1 MEKGQPVWLRSAA
14 SRWGWVPALVHNR
27 EEVVVRGITVLRV
40 TLRDDPSSASM
51 GQTTMPPRG
60 SECLSPFYDQDMYR
74 SNQISG
80 GDGYYADIEPFE
92 IVLTIDTE
100 SAERDE
106 LEDIKI
112 RDVDSSS
119 SSSRGVVGGVDDLI
133 GLTHLHEPAILHA
146 LRLRYDA
153 DVIYTSTGPIL
164 IAINPFKSMP
174 LYTDEVMERYR
185 LQGEMGFVNVVGA
198 GGGSNDS
205 ADGEKKKRA
214 EAAAAA
220 AAMDDR
226 RLPPHAY
233 LTADD
238 AYRAMMRGIEMNNLA
253 GGGARR
259 EMAKRKR
266 RANEVKGSNDADE
279 TPTNQSILVSG
290 ESGAGKTVTTKIVLN
305 YFAML
310 SRHSAIK
317 SGEIGEDDDDDSDG
331 RARVEQQV
339 LDSNPILEAFGNAR
353 TIRNDNSSRFGKY
366 IDIRFTSSGKLTGAS
381 IDTYLLEKV
390 RLIHQTEG
398 ERNFHV
404 FYQFL
409 GSASEDDRDEY
420 FLGDMQLEDFAL
432 VNQSGTYDR
441 RDMVSDVDMHAE
453 MMDAMAMM
461 GFSSDMIRDIMRL
474 VVAVLYAGNMT
485 FTETNN
491 GETCILDENE
501 ASLAVASLLG
511 FSYEELAA
519 SLTCRVLFLREGNI
533 TKELNS
539 RQAYKASEALIKSIY
554 GSNFDY
560 IVQVINQ
567 SIHQDQ
573 PPSRHGRGNRDQS
586 AYIGV
591 LDIFGFETF
600 EINTFEQLCINYTNE
615 TLQQHFNKHVFKM
628 EQQEYEREGILWKF
642 ISFPDN
648 QDVLDLIDM
657 KRVGILAVLDE
668 QCIVEWGSDDK
679 FVQQLYQRCG
689 PHDRFEA
696 TPQQKP
702 YRKFSVDHYAGL
714 VEYSTEE
721 WVEKNKDQLP
731 AASVELL
738 QSSDFGHVGKLQSFV
753 RAEGAGGRGSV
764 ATKSVGAK
772 FSEQLKDL
780 RSRIDATA
788 PHYIRCLKPNDELL
802 PDEFD
807 PKQIV
812 EQLRY
817 SGVLEAVRVSRA
829 GYPTRYPHGQFMSR
843 YYMLGDLG
851 QDGTKRNKDMLQ
863 LVTFIAKHVWE
874 EDIKRSQ
881 VRDAVTQSQIMSQR
895 KGSGTYLRKE
905 LSKKAIHKKKKKRM
919 NAQSNIEIPET
930 EEEFERLDFGTRC
943 AVAGLQLGRTKVF
956 LRREAFDRIESLR
969 VAILGK
975 SARVIQAKMRGR
987 VQRLRYFRLRKATIK
1002 CQAIIRYFLA
1012 NLEVIRARKKAR
1024 RERWA
1029 STTIQLAYRRYKFRN
1044 LGADRKRRMIDAAVT
1059 LQSFTRGSLVRIHLE
1074 DIWPSDGVKLGAR
1087 AREAQALARS
1097 GSLVGEGTMTG
1108 VGLGGPAPVVIRTG
1122 PTLEEIAALEVAS
1135 KRMGKYLKEEK
1146 WDSAI
1151 ALMEVHEK
1159 LAEQQE
1165 EGTGMLPLHMIAQ
1178 HNLHTAF
1185 EKTYKLFPAGED
1197 KFDYEGRLP
1206 IHVAAEHDA
1215 LVPLKSLLAKHP
1227 EGADTM
1233 MLRPTG
1239 RSGGGI
1245 PLHVACRTN
1254 ASGAVVTALLSCN
1267 FNSAKRSDA
1276 NGDLPV
1282 HLLLRNGTDVS
1293 GAVVQALLDTYPT
1306 AATRADMYGD
1316 LPLSVALKHECKPE
1330 VVKTLLMH
1338 NPDAAKVQN
1347 GRDGHSPLFLAFQHH
1362 ANDKTILGLMNH
1374 APDLIVAV
1382 DKRTGMLPIEMAT
1395 RNRHS
1400 KTIIYDLLKRDMP
1413 IDLKEKSKA
1422 KLVSHHYS
1430 WNHLVSESKDKY
1442 HEVVE
1447 KVLQQCTQPQI
1458 LALAHI
1464 ENKRG
1469 EIPLA
1474 TATPLCKHEF
1484 RVMFRLFQ
1492 TLEVVDQT
1500 PAYENKESGTQIFYA
1515 LRFTPPKEKPGY
1527 FTSLYQDDKSQFN
1540 LVEKWDNSPVAED
1553 EEAVPDLDAMDVA
1566 QKLEFIKNE
1575 KGSKVIAKLTSRS
1588 DIIDAEL
1595 SRRKDYG
1602 LSRHYVPAILSVHH
1616 TMQHAAYSE
1625 AMADPSFCVTM
1636 EAADVTAENLILD
1649 TRRSG
1654 GTFPADALRG
1664 IAMSLLHIHERGLVH
1679 GDFGSHNAAKF
1690 GDRWKTLG
1698 VSGSVPIGEAT
1709 DPKRGF
1715 FHPPEAVSLETRNV
1729 SLGDKNVGA
1738 AVVSLPGDVTYD
1750 IWAYGTV
1757 FYEAV
1762 AGLPLSPYRS
1772 LHKAKRALTTAEL
1785 FKVGQWDE
1793 RSLRKALR
1801 HIENC
1806 EKARDLVK
1814 KLLHPNPN
1822 ARAQSMREVLE
1833 HPFFGL
1839 GKLEGEAPAFDRPEL
1854 GQQSPKKTDNTV
1866 DINQYT
1872 DEHLKQ
1878 RHELVA
1884 ETDASRTPEKKD
1896 APASGGKEEEVPP
1909 ETKGPPPSPK
1919 PAAPAK
1925 KSASPPAAPVP
1936 SKPEPKAPGR
1946 PGRVS
1951 FSAATPQSA
1960 PPPSQTVS
1968 PPAALAPVVTRA
1980 APPSAAPPPRSS
1992 PPTMREPS
2000 PTRSVAGSVV
2010 GSVVGSVIGS
2020 GSSSAASGSRR
2031 RTKFGI
2037 KGLSFRKK

>member
-1 MEKGQPVWLRSAA
+1 MERGQPVWLRSTV
-14 SRWGWVPALVHNR
+14 SRWGWVPALVQAR
-27 EEVVVRGITVLRV
+27 EEVVIKGIPYLKV
-40 TLRDDPSSASM
+40 TLHDDPRSASM
-51 GQTTMPPRG
+51 GQQQLPSDVNRQNSSSG
-60 SECLSPFYDQDMYR
+60 CLSPFYDQNMHR
-74 SNQISG
+74 SNEISG

-92 IVLTIDTE
+92 IVVTIDIE

-112 RDVDSSS
+112 RDQDSTHQI
-119 SSSRGVVGGVDDLI
+119 VGGVDDLI

-146 LRLRYDA
+146 LRLRYDS

-174 LYTDEVMERYR
+174 LYTDEVMQQYR
-185 LQGEMGFVNVVGA
+185 LQGEMGFVNINA
-198 GGGSNDS
+198 NN
-205 ADGEKKKRA
+205 EKGKKQQP
-214 EAAAAA
+214 
-220 AAMDDR
+220 MVDTGK

-238 AYRAMMRGIEMNNLA
+238 AYRSMMRGIEMKL
-253 GGGARR
+253 GGATPAKR
-259 EMAKRKR
+259 EMAKNR
-266 RANEVKGSNDADE
+266 RTSVKGASDDND

-310 SRHSAIK
+310 SKVADAK
-317 SGEIGEDDDDDSDG
+317 AGLLVNDDDDDNV
-331 RARVEQQV
+331 RVEQQV

-366 IDIRFTSSGKLTGAS
+366 IDIRFSSTGKLTGAS

-409 GSASEDDRDEY
+409 ESATEDDRDEY
-420 FLGDMQLEDFAL
+420 FLGDMELEDFAL

-441 RDMVSDVDMHAE
+441 RDMVSDVDMHVE
-453 MMDAMAMM
+453 MMDAMSIM
-461 GFSSDMIRDIMRL
+461 GFYSDMIRDIMRL

-485 FTETNN
+485 FTETNR

-511 FSYEELAA
+511 VSYEKLAA
-519 SLTCRVLFLREGNI
+519 SLTSRVLFLKEGNI
-533 TKELNS
+533 TKELNAK
-539 RQAYKASEALIKSIY
+539 QAYKASEALIKSIY
-554 GSNFDY
+554 GANFDY
-560 IVQVINQ
+560 IVKVINQ
-567 SIHQDQ
+567 SIRTETTSSNPRD
-573 PPSRHGRGNRDQS
+573 RRGKDLS
-586 AYIGV
+586 ACIGV

-615 TLQQHFNKHVFKM
+615 TLQQHFNKHVFKL

-679 FVQQLYQRCG
+679 FVQQLYMRCG

-738 QSSDFGHVGKLQSFV
+738 MSSTFGYVGKLQSFV
-753 RAEGAGGRGSV
+753 RGEGAGGRGSV

-780 RSRIDATA
+780 RKLINSTA

-863 LVTFIAKHVWE
+863 LVKFIAKHVWE
-874 EDIKRSQ
+874 ADAKRSQ
-881 VRDAVTQSQIMSQR
+881 AREVLARSQMIEK
-895 KGSGTYLRKE
+895 KGSGTYLRKSLKE
-905 LSKKAIHKKKKKRM
+905 VVVKKKKKRM

-930 EEEFERLDFGTRC
+930 EEEFEKLDFGTRC

-969 VAILGK
+969 VTILGK
-975 SARVIQAKMRGR
+975 SARVIQAKMRSR
-987 VQRLRYFRLRKATIK
+987 VVRIRYLRLRKATIK
-1002 CQAIIRYFLA
+1002 CQAMIRYFLA

-1024 RERWA
+1024 VEKWA
-1029 STTIQLAYRRYKFRN
+1029 SATIQLAYRRYKFRN
-1044 LGADRKRRMIDAAVT
+1044 LGADRKQGMIDAAVT
-1059 LQSFTRGSLVRIHLE
+1059 IQAFARGTLARLHLE
-1074 DIWPSDGVKLGAR
+1074 DIWPSDGVKLGVK
-1087 AREAQALARS
+1087 REVEAVVAAAAIIAPLQ
-1097 GSLVGEGTMTG
+1097 E
-1108 VGLGGPAPVVIRTG
+1108 PVVIVRTG
-1122 PTLEEIAALEVAS
+1122 PTVAEISEMLSNAKKLF
-1135 KRMGKYLKEEK
+1135 KLLREEK
-1146 WDSAI
+1146 WDAAI
-1151 ALMEVHEK
+1151 ALMEEHEK
-1159 LAEQQE
+1159 LAEQTE
-1165 EGTGMLPLHMIAQ
+1165 EGTGMLPLHIVAE
-1178 HNLHTAF
+1178 HNLHTVF
-1185 EKTYKLFPAGED
+1185 EKTHKFYPKGED
-1197 KFDYEGRLP
+1197 TFDYEGRLP

-1215 LVPLKSLLAKHP
+1215 LVPIKSLLAKHP

-1245 PLHVACRTN
+1245 PLHVACRIN
-1254 ASGAVVTALLSCN
+1254 ASGAVIVALLSNN
-1267 FNSAKRSDA
+1267 FNSSKKSDA
-1276 NGDLPV
+1276 NGDLPI
-1282 HLLLRNGTDVS
+1282 HLLLRSGTQVS

-1347 GRDGHSPLFLAFQHH
+1347 GRDGHSPLFLAFQHR
-1362 ANDKTILGLMNH
+1362 ADDKTILGLMNH
-1374 APDLIVAV
+1374 APDLIVAM

-1395 RNRHS
+1395 RQRHS
-1400 KTIIYDLLKRDMP
+1400 KTIIYECLKRDMP
-1413 IDLKEKSKA
+1413 IDLKEKAEA
-1422 KLVSHHYS
+1422 KLVPHQYS
-1430 WNHLVSESKDKY
+1430 WNHLVSDAKDLY
-1442 HEVVE
+1442 HDVVE
-1447 KVLQQCTQPQI
+1447 KVLQQCSQPQV
-1458 LALAHI
+1458 LALAHV

-1484 RVMFRLFQ
+1484 RIMFRLFH
-1492 TLEVVDQT
+1492 TLEIVDQT
-1500 PAYENKESGTQIFYA
+1500 PAFEDKESGTQIFYA

-1527 FTSLYQDDKSQFN
+1527 FTSLYQDDKSKNN
-1540 LVEKWDNSPVAED
+1540 LVEVWDDSPVADD
-1553 EEAVPDLDAMDVA
+1553 EEVAPDLSAMDVND
-1566 QKLEFIKNE
+1566 KLEFVQNE
-1575 KGSKVIAKLTSRS
+1575 KGVTVIAKLTSRS
-1588 DIIDAEL
+1588 DIVDAEL
-1595 SRRKDYG
+1595 SKRSDHE
-1602 LSRHYVPAILSVHH
+1602 LSRHYVPSIISVHH

-1625 AMADPSFCVTM
+1625 AMAEPSYCITM
-1636 EAADVTAENLILD
+1636 EAADITAENLLLD

-1654 GTFPADALRG
+1654 GTFPMEALKG
-1664 IAMSLLHIHERGLVH
+1664 IAMSLLHIHEHGLVH
-1679 GDFGSHNAAKF
+1679 SDFGSHNTAKF

-1698 VSGSVPIGEAT
+1698 VRGSVDIGQMT

-1738 AVVSLPGDVTYD
+1738 SVIPIASDVTYD
-1750 IWAYGTV
+1750 IWAYGV
-1757 FYEAV
+1757 IFYEAV

-1785 FKVGQWDE
+1785 FKVGQWDD

-1801 HIENC
+1801 HIDNNDN
-1806 EKARDLVK
+1806 ARDLVK
-1814 KLLHPNPN
+1814 KLLDPNPN
-1822 ARAQSMREVLE
+1822 ARAQSMRDILG
-1833 HPFFGL
+1833 HPFFGI
-1839 GKLEGEAPAFDRPEL
+1839 GKLAGKAPVFDRPTL
-1854 GQQSPKKTDNTV
+1854 GSPSAANTV
-1866 DINQYT
+1866 DINAYT
-1872 DEHLKQ
+1872 DEHLKH
-1878 RHELVA
+1878 RHEIIA
-1884 ETDASRTPEKKD
+1884 EAEAEAMVNTPKKTDIPVVIEMEKED
-1896 APASGGKEEEVPP
+1896 IALAVVEEPVPSPALEP
-1909 ETKGPPPSPK
+1909 ETSAAPIAAPVEVKPEVIKPEPPVVTAPPPQAQPPA
-1919 PAAPAK
+1919 PAAPSPVPTTRAPSPVTNTTTK
-1925 KSASPPAAPVP
+1925 KS
-1936 SKPEPKAPGR
+1936 
-1946 PGRVS
+1946 
-1951 FSAATPQSA
+1951 
-1960 PPPSQTVS
+1960 
-1968 PPAALAPVVTRA
+1968 
-1980 APPSAAPPPRSS
+1980 
-1992 PPTMREPS
+1992 
-2000 PTRSVAGSVV
+2000 
-2010 GSVVGSVIGS
+2010 
-2020 GSSSAASGSRR
+2020 
-2031 RTKFGI
+2031 KFGMMG
-2037 KGLSFRKK
+2037 KSMKFGKKK

>member
-1 MEKGQPVWLRSAA
+1 MEKGQPVWLRSTA
-14 SRWGWVPALVHNR
+14 SRWGWVPALVHDR
-27 EEVVVRGITVLRV
+27 EEVNLRGNTVLKV
-40 TLRDDPSSASM
+40 TLRDDPRTVEM
-51 GQTTMPPRG
+51 GGHTG
-60 SECLSPFYDQDMYR
+60 GHSHSGGGGACLSPFYDRDMHR
-74 SNQISG
+74 SDSIVG

-92 IVLTIDTE
+92 IVLTIDIE

-112 RDVDSSS
+112 RDVDST
-119 SSSRGVVGGVDDLI
+119 RGVDDLI

-146 LRLRYDA
+146 LRLRYDS

-185 LQGEMGFVNVVGA
+185 LQGESGFVNL
-198 GGGSNDS
+198 GGGGKEEGND
-205 ADGEKKKRA
+205 EKKEKTA
-214 EAAAAA
+214 SFL
-220 AAMDDR
+220 DGK

-238 AYRAMMRGIEMNNLA
+238 AYRAMMRGIEMNL
-253 GGGARR
+253 GGGAARR
-259 EMAKRKR
+259 EQVKR
-266 RANEVKGSNDADE
+266 RRNTEIKGGEDNESC
-279 TPTNQSILVSG
+279 TNQSILVSG

-310 SRHSAIK
+310 SKVADIK
-317 SGEIGEDDDDDSDG
+317 GGADPDAVVDDGEI
-331 RARVEQQV
+331 RVEQQV

-366 IDIRFTSSGKLTGAS
+366 IDIRFSASGKLTGAS

-398 ERNFHV
+398 ERNFHI

-409 GSASEDDRDEY
+409 ESATEDDRDEF

-432 VNQSGTYDR
+432 VNQSGTYNR
-441 RDMVSDVDMHAE
+441 RDMVSDVDMHTE
-453 MMDAMAMM
+453 MMDAMAIM
-461 GFSSDMIRDIMRL
+461 GFNLGMIRDIMRL
-474 VVAVLYAGNMT
+474 VVAVLYSGNMT
-485 FTETNN
+485 FTETNR

-511 FSYEELAA
+511 VSYEKLAA
-519 SLTCRVLFLREGNI
+519 SLTTRVLFLKEGNI
-533 TKELNS
+533 TKELNAK
-539 RQAYKASEALIKSIY
+539 QAYKASEGLIKSIY
-554 GSNFDY
+554 GANFDY
-560 IVQVINQ
+560 IVKVINQ
-567 SIHQDQ
+567 NIHQED
-573 PPSRHGRGNRDQS
+573 SRDGRRGREMS

-600 EINTFEQLCINYTNE
+600 ETNTFEQLCINYTNE
-615 TLQQHFNKHVFKM
+615 TLQQHFNRHVFKM

-679 FVQQLYQRCG
+679 FVQQLYTRCG

-696 TPQQKP
+696 TPKQKA
-702 YRKFSVDHYAGL
+702 YRKFGVDHYAGN

-738 QSSDFGHVGKLQSFV
+738 MSTTFEHVGRLQIFV
-753 RAEGAGGRGSV
+753 RAEAGGRGTV
-764 ATKSVGAK
+764 AMKSVGAK
-772 FSEQLKDL
+772 FGEQLKNL
-780 RSRIDATA
+780 RSRIAFTA
-788 PHYIRCLKPNDELL
+788 PHYVRCLKPNDELL

-807 PKQIV
+807 PKQVV

-829 GYPTRYPHGQFMSR
+829 GYPTRYPHGQFMAR

-851 QDGTKRNKDMLQ
+851 QDGTQRNKDMLQ
-863 LVTFIAKHVWE
+863 LVKFIARHVWE
-874 EDIKRSQ
+874 AEVKKIQAREAV
-881 VRDAVTQSQIMSQR
+881 VREQELER
-895 KGSGTYLRKE
+895 KGPGKYIRHKSERE
-905 LSKKAIHKKKKKRM
+905 MANVHKKKKKRM

-930 EEEFERLDFGTRC
+930 KEEFDRLDFSTGC

-987 VQRLRYFRLRKATIK
+987 VQRMRYLRLRRVTIK
-1002 CQAIIRYFLA
+1002 CQAMIRYFLA
-1012 NLEVIRARKKAR
+1012 NLEAIRTRKKAR
-1024 RERWA
+1024 LERWA
-1029 STTIQLAYRRYKFRN
+1029 SSTIQLAYRRHKFRN
-1044 LGADRKRRMIDAAVT
+1044 LGADRKQMMLEAAIAI
-1059 LQSFTRGSLVRIHLE
+1059 QAFTRGSLARLHLE
-1074 DIWPSDGVKLGAR
+1074 DIWPSDGIKLGKNK
-1087 AREAQALARS
+1087 EADATVAAT
-1097 GSLVGEGTMTG
+1097 VIAA
-1108 VGLGGPAPVVIRTG
+1108 GGQVPERVVVVRTG
-1122 PTLEEIAALEVAS
+1122 PTVEEITEMLLNS
-1135 KRMGKYLKEEK
+1135 KKLFRLLREEK
-1146 WDSAI
+1146 WDAAV
-1151 ALMEVHEK
+1151 ALMEEHEG
-1159 LAEQQE
+1159 LAEQTE
-1165 EGTGMLPLHMIAQ
+1165 EGTGMLPLHIVAQ
-1178 HNLHTAF
+1178 HNLHTVF
-1185 EKTYKLFPAGED
+1185 EKTYKLYSKGED
-1197 KFDYEGRLP
+1197 AFDYEGRLP
-1206 IHVAAEHDA
+1206 IHLAAEHDT
-1215 LVPLKSLLAKHP
+1215 LVPIKSLLAKHP

-1245 PLHVACRTN
+1245 PLHVACRIN
-1254 ASGAVVTALLSCN
+1254 ASGAVIIALLSNN
-1267 FNSAKRSDA
+1267 FNSTKKSDA
-1276 NGDLPV
+1276 NGDLPI
-1282 HLLLRNGTDVS
+1282 HLLLRNGAHVS

-1316 LPLSVALKHECKPE
+1316 LPLSVALKYECKPE

-1362 ANDKTILGLMNH
+1362 ADDKTILGLMNH
-1374 APDLIVAV
+1374 APDLIVAT

-1413 IDLKEKSKA
+1413 IDTKEKAEA
-1422 KLVSHHYS
+1422 KLVPHQYS
-1430 WNHLVSESKDKY
+1430 WNHLVSEANDLY
-1442 HEVVE
+1442 HDVIE
-1447 KVLQQCTQPQI
+1447 KVLQQCSQPQV
-1458 LALAHI
+1458 LALAHV

-1484 RVMFRLFQ
+1484 RVMFRLFH
-1492 TLEVVDQT
+1492 TLEIVDQT
-1500 PAYENKESGTQIFYA
+1500 PAFEDKESGTQIFYA
-1515 LRFTPPKEKPGY
+1515 LRFTPPKEKLGY
-1527 FTSLYQDDKSQFN
+1527 FTSLYLDDKSKN
-1540 LVEKWDNSPVAED
+1540 NVVEAWDDVPIAED
-1553 EEAVPDLDAMDVA
+1553 EEVAPDFETMDVK
-1566 QKLEFIKNE
+1566 QKLEFIRNE
-1575 KGSKVIAKLTSRS
+1575 KGTKVIAKLTSRS
-1588 DIIDAEL
+1588 DIFDAEL
-1595 SRRKDYG
+1595 STRKDFK
-1602 LSRHYVPAILSVHH
+1602 LSRHYVPAISSVHH

-1625 AMADPSFCVTM
+1625 AMADPSYCITM

-1654 GTFPADALRG
+1654 GAFPVQALKG
-1664 IAMSLLHIHERGLVH
+1664 MAMSLLHIHERGLVH
-1679 GDFGSHNAAKF
+1679 GDFGSHNAARF

-1698 VSGSVPIGEAT
+1698 VRGSVPIGEMT

-1738 AVVSLPGDVTYD
+1738 AVIPLASDVTYD
-1750 IWAYGTV
+1750 IWAYGV
-1757 FYEAV
+1757 IFYEAV

-1772 LHKAKRALTTAEL
+1772 LHKTKRTLTTAEL
-1785 FKVGQWDE
+1785 FKVGQWDD

-1801 HIENC
+1801 HIDND
-1806 EKARDLVK
+1806 EKARDLVN

-1822 ARAQSMREVLE
+1822 ARAQSMRDVLG

-1839 GKLEGEAPAFDRPEL
+1839 GKLAGTAPVFDRPAL
-1854 GQQSPKKTDNTV
+1854 GAPSVATNTV
-1866 DINQYT
+1866 DINAHT
-1872 DEHLKQ
+1872 DEHMKHRKEIIAEAEASAMASKTPQKPVAIPTAFVATQNEAMEKSEPTLVPMPKQ
-1878 RHELVA
+1878 VA
-1884 ETDASRTPEKKD
+1884 
-1896 APASGGKEEEVPP
+1896 
-1909 ETKGPPPSPK
+1909 K
-1919 PAAPAK
+1919 PVAAK
-1925 KSASPPAAPVP
+1925 R
-1936 SKPEPKAPGR
+1936 PEPA
-1946 PGRVS
+1946 RVV
-1951 FSAATPQSA
+1951 SA
-1960 PPPSQTVS
+1960 PPPQA
-1968 PPAALAPVVTRA
+1968 PLRPAPAASLRSIPV
-1980 APPSAAPPPRSS
+1980 APPSGPVAPAPRLTPVARRPSA
-1992 PPTMREPS
+1992 RALPS
-2000 PTRSVAGSVV
+2000 PEQAQPEALEKKK
-2010 GSVVGSVIGS
+2010 
-2020 GSSSAASGSRR
+2020 SS
-2031 RTKFGI
+2031 KFG
-2037 KGLSFRKK
+2037 RKIFGKKK

>member
-1 MEKGQPVWLRSAA
+1 MEKGQAVWLRSTA

-27 EEVVVRGITVLRV
+27 EEVIIKGITVLKV

-51 GQTTMPPRG
+51 GQVAPTSRGGG
-60 SECLSPFYDQDMYR
+60 SECLSPFYDQDLNR

-92 IVLTIDTE
+92 IVLTIDVE

-106 LEDIKI
+106 LQDIKI
-112 RDVDSSS
+112 RDVDSTQII
-119 SSSRGVVGGVDDLI
+119 GGVDDLI

-146 LRLRYDA
+146 LRLRYDS

-174 LYTDEVMERYR
+174 LYTDEVMEQYR
-185 LQGEMGFVNVVGA
+185 LQGEMGIVNEQQSIVLKKEDRTTKKEVPVVEG
-198 GGGSNDS
+198 
-205 ADGEKKKRA
+205 K
-214 EAAAAA
+214 
-220 AAMDDR
+220 

-238 AYRAMMRGIEMNNLA
+238 AYRAMMRGIEMNLA
-253 GGGARR
+253 GGPSGAAQRR
-259 EMAKRKR
+259 ELAKRR
-266 RANEVKGSNDADE
+266 RATEVKGANDDSE
-279 TPTNQSILVSG
+279 THMNQSILVSG

-310 SRHSAIK
+310 SRVSTIK
-317 SGEIGEDDDDDSDG
+317 SGELNDEDG
-331 RARVEQQV
+331 AHEEELGGQARVEQQV

-366 IDIRFTSSGKLTGAS
+366 IDIRFSSSGKLVGAS

-409 GSASEDDRDEY
+409 ESASEDDRDEY

-441 RDMVSDVDMHAE
+441 RDMVSDVDMHIE
-453 MMDAMAMM
+453 MMDAMAIM
-461 GFSSDMIRDIMRL
+461 GFSSDMLRDIMRL

-485 FTETNN
+485 FTETNR

-511 FSYEELAA
+511 VSYEQLAM
-519 SLTCRVLFLREGNI
+519 SLTCQVLFLREGNI

-554 GSNFDY
+554 GANFDY
-560 IVQVINQ
+560 IVKVINQ
-567 SIHQDQ
+567 SIHQEQ
-573 PPSRHGRGNRDQS
+573 PSGGSRSGRGGKDHS

-679 FVQQLYQRCG
+679 FVQQLYMRCG

-721 WVEKNKDQLP
+721 WVEKNKDKLP

-738 QSSDFGHVGKLQSFV
+738 MSSDFGHVGKLQSFV

-829 GYPTRYPHGQFMSR
+829 GYPTRYPHGQFMNR

-863 LVTFIAKHVWE
+863 LVKFIAKHVWE
-874 EDIKRSQ
+874 ADIKRTQ
-881 VRDAVTQSQIMSQR
+881 ARDAVTQSIMAQR

-905 LSKKAIHKKKKKRM
+905 LSKKVLVKKKKKRM

-930 EEEFERLDFGTRC
+930 EEEFEKLDFGTRC

-969 VAILGK
+969 VAILSK

-987 VQRLRYFRLRKATIK
+987 VDRLRYLRLRKSTVK
-1002 CQAIIRYFLA
+1002 CQAMIRYFLA

-1024 RERWA
+1024 VEKWA

-1044 LGADRKRRMIDAAVT
+1044 LGADRKQRMVDAAVT

-1074 DIWPSDGVKLGAR
+1074 DIWPTNGVKLGAK
-1087 AREAQALARS
+1087 ARQAQSIGGVVARGMS
-1097 GSLVGEGTMTG
+1097 VEGMMTG
-1108 VGLGGPAPVVIRTG
+1108 FALGGPVPEPVVVVRTG
-1122 PTLEEIAALEVAS
+1122 PTMEEIHALVMAK
-1135 KRMGKYLKEEK
+1135 KRLATYLQDEK
-1146 WDSAI
+1146 WDAAI
-1151 ALMEVHEK
+1151 ALMEEHDK

-1165 EGTGMLPLHMIAQ
+1165 EGTGMLPLHIIAM

-1185 EKTYKLFPAGED
+1185 EKCYKLYPAGED
-1197 KFDYEGRLP
+1197 NFDYEGRLP

-1215 LVPLKSLLAKHP
+1215 LVPVKSLLAKHP

-1254 ASGAVVTALLSCN
+1254 ASGAVITALLSSN
-1267 FNSAKRSDA
+1267 FSSAKRSDA
-1276 NGDLPV
+1276 NGDLPI
-1282 HLLLRNGTDVS
+1282 HLLLRSGTDVS

-1362 ANDKTILGLMNH
+1362 ADDKTILGLMNH

-1395 RNRHS
+1395 RQRHS

-1413 IDLKEKSKA
+1413 INMKEKAEA
-1422 KLVSHHYS
+1422 KLVPHQYS
-1430 WNHLVSESKDKY
+1430 WNHLVSDAKDMY
-1442 HEVVE
+1442 RDVVE
-1447 KVLQQCTQPQI
+1447 KVLQQCTQPQV
-1458 LALAHI
+1458 LALAHV

-1484 RVMFRLFQ
+1484 RVMFRLFH

-1500 PAYENKESGTQIFYA
+1500 PAYENKETGTQIFYA

-1527 FTSLYQDDKSQFN
+1527 FTSLYQDDKSQQN
-1540 LVEKWDNSPVAED
+1540 QVEEWDNSPVSDD
-1553 EEAVPDLDAMDVA
+1553 EEVVPDLDAMDVT
-1566 QKLEFIKNE
+1566 QKLEFIQNE

-1595 SRRKDYG
+1595 SKRKDYG
-1602 LSRHYVPAILSVHH
+1602 LSRHYVPTILSVHH

-1625 AMADPSFCVTM
+1625 AMAEPSYCITM

-1654 GTFPADALRG
+1654 ETFPVAALKG
-1664 IAMSLLHIHERGLVH
+1664 IAMSLLHIHEHGLVH
-1679 GDFGSHNAAKF
+1679 GDFGSHNTARF

-1698 VSGSVPIGEAT
+1698 VRGSVPINGIT

-1738 AVVSLPGDVTYD
+1738 AVMPLPSDVTYD

-1801 HIENC
+1801 HIDNDENA
-1806 EKARDLVK
+1806 KNLIK

-1833 HPFFGL
+1833 HPFFGI
-1839 GKLEGEAPAFDRPEL
+1839 GKLAGEAPVFDRPAL
-1854 GQQSPKKTDNTV
+1854 GQQSSTVADNTV
-1866 DINQYT
+1866 DINAYT
-1872 DEHLKQ
+1872 DEHLKH
-1878 RHELVA
+1878 RNELVA
-1884 ETDASRTPEKKD
+1884 EADAARTPEKKKAPTAIEEEKEEPPPATEGSVPVLETISEPVD
-1896 APASGGKEEEVPP
+1896 EPIKTTAPISDVTVPQQSEAKEPGRPADKVSVTAPSQSTPAPAPL
-1909 ETKGPPPSPK
+1909 
-1919 PAAPAK
+1919 
-1925 KSASPPAAPVP
+1925 ASPPTSAPSRQAAPEVTAREP
-1936 SKPEPKAPGR
+1936 S
-1946 PGRVS
+1946 
-1951 FSAATPQSA
+1951 SARA
-1960 PPPSQTVS
+1960 PPP
-1968 PPAALAPVVTRA
+1968 VVR
-1980 APPSAAPPPRSS
+1980 PPRESS
-1992 PPTMREPS
+1992 PTPS
-2000 PTRSVAGSVV
+2000 T
-2010 GSVVGSVIGS
+2010 I
-2020 GSSSAASGSRR
+2020 SRR
-2031 RTKFGI
+2031 KKSRLSLK
-2037 KGLSFRKK
+2037 SFRMSKKK